1 MPGYRKTIF
10 FFAMK
15 LSFLLLLFG
24 CFLGVTAKTTQTDI
38 NKRGVVAD
46 NGKIVLHQVC
56 NSERGNAEISSL
68 KKVVEML
75 KERWDKNEAKG
86 KGATCWLIYL

>member
-1 MPGYRKTIF
+1 
-10 FFAMK
+10 MK
-15 LSFLLLLFG
+15 SSSLLILVG
-24 CFLGVTAKTTQTDI
+24 CFLGVTAKTTQTDM
-38 NKRGVVAD
+38 NKRVAVAD

-56 NSERGNAEISSL
+56 NSESGNADISSL

-86 KGATCWLIYL
+86 KGVTCWLIYL